1 MFGFG
6 QKTDKKM
13 LLRTY
18 ALGEAAKTL
27 RDDLR
32 TLQRAVDLIKNDGKV
47 ADILYAFVD
56 NHVGAM
62 GDPNEQA
69 DAAERQRR
77 THAAD
82 EARNKALLDLHV
94 WFCEQIKE
102 LLPDD
107 ADPVYVGRIIAELV
121 GMPFVETRHE
131 AR

>member
-6 QKTDKKM
+6 RKTDKQQ
-13 LLRTY
+13 LLRAY
-18 ALGEAAKTL
+18 ALGAAAKNL

-32 TLQRAVDLIKNDGKV
+32 TLQRAVELIKNDGQV
-47 ADILYAFVD
+47 ADILYAFID

-62 GDPNEQA
+62 GDPNEKT

-94 WFCEQIKE
+94 WFCTQIKE

-107 ADPVYVGRIIAELV
+107 ADPIDVGRIIAELV
-121 GMPFVETRHE
+121 GMPFAEPRHETR
-131 AR
+131 